1 MDSSIEP
8 SLFATVKLLTV
19 IARILVGIILGGKLA
34 ESLIVSSIDTLNA
47 TCSLG

>member
-8 SLFATVKLLTV
+8 SLFATAKLLAV
-19 IARILVGIILGGKLA
+19 IVQILLGIIPARKLT